1 MIGSAS
7 ISVKTVAKI
16 ALGVAALGAAT
27 GAAFAA
33 WIENDAG
40 IFRAMVEAGLSWC
53 M

>member
-1 MIGSAS
+1 MIGNAR
-7 ISVKTVAKI
+7 ISVQTAAKL
-16 ALGVAALGAAT
+16 ALGVVAFGDAT

-33 WIENDAG
+33 WIEQDAG

>member
-1 MIGSAS
+1 MGTPR
-7 ISVKTVAKI
+7 ISVKTVAKVI
-16 ALGVAALGAAT
+16 LSVAAFGAAT

-33 WIENDAG
+33 WIDNDAG